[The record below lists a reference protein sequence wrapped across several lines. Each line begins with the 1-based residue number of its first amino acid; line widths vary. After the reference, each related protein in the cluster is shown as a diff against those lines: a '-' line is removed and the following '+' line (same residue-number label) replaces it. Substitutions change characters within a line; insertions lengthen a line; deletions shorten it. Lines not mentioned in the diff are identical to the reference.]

1 MPKAYTLVELLVVVA
16 VAPLLMVL
24 VSGFFRSFLRDIPQA
39 AQLLDQNAAV
49 LDLLEQLRRD
59 TDRAT
64 ALPSQAG
71 DRRAD
76 DATLLIE
83 QADVVVCYRREEGRI
98 VRTLLDRQGGFT
110 PDGDRVWL
118 AKNAVIEWRL
128 WMREGHACAVEVH
141 SHLKQQVAGQLR
153 RRFLSSH
160 VFFVGGLASGGASNE

>member
-1 MPKAYTLVELLVVVA
+1 
-16 VAPLLMVL
+16 MVL
-24 VSGFFRSFLRDIPQA
+24 ASGFFRSLLRDIPQSVR
-39 AQLLDQNAAV
+39 LVDQNVAV

-59 TDRAT
+59 TDRAIV
-64 ALPSQAG
+64 LPSQVG

-83 QADVVVCYRREEGRI
+83 QADAVVCYRREEGRI
-98 VRTLLDRQGGFT
+98 VRTLLDRQGGAT

-118 AKNAVIEWRL
+118 ARDAAIEWRP
-128 WMREGHACAVEVH
+128 WTQEGHAYAVEVH

-160 VFFVGGLASGGASNE
+160 VFFVGGLASGDASNE